1 MDSLVVISVAIILI
15 IIVFFLNLRAGI
27 RAIQAGRHLDNW
39 SFRHKEMNK
48 ARRFFS
54 VAAMFGILALSL
66 IIFGIPVARDRSV
79 PLESVS
85 VEKNE
90 VVVPTNTLFARATE
104 IRIVVNT
111 PQGIKSPTPAIS
123 PTGIF
128 LSETPSS
135 QATKT
140 LVLASPSAQIPPSK
154 TPPPAS
160 TSTKTAIPT
169 PTLAIPAPVANLFRG
184 TLTPEAGVF
193 ISSLNFSAEM
203 KNQRAVFPSN
213 SFYNPIKRMFA
224 VFSYKDMTPG
234 VQWTALWYHN
244 GVLVHSVTE
253 PWYQDSV
260 GLGFTEWNPSPTEW
274 LPGIYEVQI
283 FVGLELQ
290 SVGQFSLRGDPSTL
304 TPTATK
310 TFTPTPTNTLTQT
323 PTATATHTT
332 TPTPSNTPTRTPS
345 PTATYT
351 KTPTPTNTPTHMP
364 TATATHTTTPTPS
377 NTPTRTPSPTATY
390 SITPTPSN
398 TPTRTPTATVTYTPT
413 PTPSNTPTWTPTATA
428 TYTKTLTPTNTP
440 TRTPTATATYTK
452 TSTPTNTPTRTPTST
467 NTPTRT
473 SSPTATYTKTSTPTP
488 TLSIPAKVVTL
499 FKGTLTPDANVS
511 MGSLNFSQEINNQ
524 QAVYPSISF
533 YNPIRHMYA
542 VFSYKNMALNVQWT
556 ALWYR
561 DGVLVH
567 SVTEPWYQYPS
578 GLSFTEWNPSPDKWL
593 PGVYEVQVF
602 AGYEL
607 QTIGQ
612 FKVRGNPPT
621 LTPIPTIT
629 PTPTRT
635 PSPTVTYTNTPS
647 PTATYTKTPTPTNTS
662 TRTPTATATF
672 TKTPTP
678 TNTPTRTPSP
688 TATNTKTSTPTNTPT
703 RIPTATATYTKTP
716 IPTNTSTR
724 TPSPTATYT
733 KTPTQTPMPTR
744 TPSPTAIYTKTPTPT
759 NTLTRTPSP
768 TATYTK
774 TSTPTNTP
782 TRTPSPTVTYTK
794 TSTPTNTLTQ
804 TPSPTATYTKTPTPT
819 NTPTQT
825 PSPTNTPTR
834 TPSPTATYTK
844 TPTPTNTPT
853 PTEDPDC
860 NKAGFVED
868 VNIPDNAL
876 FQPGEKFSKT
886 WKLQNVGTC
895 TWASDYQIIFVS
907 GEKMGEKETILLPST
922 VQPGEIVDITVPLIA
937 PEAPGK
943 YQSNWQIQNSQGD
956 IFGINTENDANAPF
970 WVKIIVEIIPTNTP
984 AAILSSTPSP
994 TLSSTPSPTPITSLG
1009 YDFVASTC
1017 DAIWTNG
1024 SGELPCPGSDSD
1036 DSGFVFRK
1044 DDSILEGNNP
1054 TTLPG
1059 LLLVPQATHDGYIQ
1073 GIYPEITIQSG
1084 DRFRATV
1091 SCEEGATS
1099 CLVLLRL
1106 DYQDE
1111 NGQIYDFWGFGEQ
1124 HDGQYFDVD
1133 LDLSSLVGKRISFV
1147 LRVLSLGSANGDRVL
1162 WIAPRVIHSELPA
1175 MTPTATMLPTPS
1187 ATLLPTPT
1195 DFPTPTSSP
1204 EPTPSPTPT
1213 PVPADKPSTIWDIW
1227 EQIKNCILGQ
1237 ECILFQ

>member
-662 TRTPTATATF
+662 ARTPT
-672 TKTPTP
+672 
-678 TNTPTRTPSP
+678 
-688 TATNTKTSTPTNTPT
+688 
-703 RIPTATATYTKTP
+703 
-716 IPTNTSTR
+716 
-724 TPSPTATYT
+724 
-733 KTPTQTPMPTR
+733 
-744 TPSPTAIYTKTPTPT
+744 
-759 NTLTRTPSP
+759 
-768 TATYTK
+768 
-774 TSTPTNTP
+774 
-782 TRTPSPTVTYTK
+782 VT
-794 TSTPTNTLTQ
+794 
-804 TPSPTATYTKTPTPT
+804 
-819 NTPTQT
+819 
-825 PSPTNTPTR
+825 
-834 TPSPTATYTK
+834 
-844 TPTPTNTPT
+844 
-853 PTEDPDC
+853 
-860 NKAGFVED
+860 
-868 VNIPDNAL
+868 
-876 FQPGEKFSKT
+876 
-886 WKLQNVGTC
+886 
-895 TWASDYQIIFVS
+895 
-907 GEKMGEKETILLPST
+907 
-922 VQPGEIVDITVPLIA
+922 
-937 PEAPGK
+937 
-943 YQSNWQIQNSQGD
+943 
-956 IFGINTENDANAPF
+956 
-970 WVKIIVEIIPTNTP
+970 
-984 AAILSSTPSP
+984 
-994 TLSSTPSPTPITSLG
+994 
-1009 YDFVASTC
+1009 
-1017 DAIWTNG
+1017 
-1024 SGELPCPGSDSD
+1024 
-1036 DSGFVFRK
+1036 
-1044 DDSILEGNNP
+1044 
-1054 TTLPG
+1054 
-1059 LLLVPQATHDGYIQ
+1059 
-1073 GIYPEITIQSG
+1073 
-1084 DRFRATV
+1084 
-1091 SCEEGATS
+1091 
-1099 CLVLLRL
+1099 
-1106 DYQDE
+1106 
-1111 NGQIYDFWGFGEQ
+1111 
-1124 HDGQYFDVD
+1124 
-1133 LDLSSLVGKRISFV
+1133 
-1147 LRVLSLGSANGDRVL
+1147 
-1162 WIAPRVIHSELPA
+1162 
-1175 MTPTATMLPTPS
+1175 
-1187 ATLLPTPT
+1187 
-1195 DFPTPTSSP
+1195 
-1204 EPTPSPTPT
+1204 
-1213 PVPADKPSTIWDIW
+1213 
-1227 EQIKNCILGQ
+1227 
-1237 ECILFQ
+1237 